1 MRYSGLPLA
10 TSSSRANN
18 TPCQTPLCPKRRPP
32 RPQQPIFGVFHR
44 GGLHFERRTT
54 TNRDLTASKRG
65 NGTIRGPDTSATR
78 RQLGPHAANP
88 RAGQI
93 GNQRRAYS
101 TRLVPNCGTRR
112 QRRGI
117 AGLQNDADHPPTHQ
131 APPAWRATRE
141 LRDDRGLAVGLGGG
155 ARGRRGLDGMCTAMK
170 NPTCV
175 EGAGGSGGLG
185 RASRSTT
192 PSRRLACGD
201 LAGGRTR
208 RHPEHP
214 WGHKQQTT
222 SETGRAAAHRHAQ
235 RPSPNSQASRRPENR
250 RTQPHNDT
258 RPRPVS
264 RPRPR
269 RAQSVPLSKAAPPAI
284 RRSCPHGPRPRRGR
298 PRGGR
303 RGRGRG
309 SRTRSRHPRCGRSG
323 STAGRHRARHTRRA

>member
-131 APPAWRATRE
+131 APPAWRAP
-141 LRDDRGLAVGLGGG
+141 RGPRNL
-155 ARGRRGLDGMCTAMK
+155 
-170 NPTCV
+170 
-175 EGAGGSGGLG
+175 
-185 RASRSTT
+185 
-192 PSRRLACGD
+192 
-201 LAGGRTR
+201 
-208 RHPEHP
+208 
-214 WGHKQQTT
+214 
-222 SETGRAAAHRHAQ
+222 AAAHRHAQ

-284 RRSCPHGPRPRRGR
+284 RRSCPHGPRPRRGQ

-309 SRTRSRHPRCGRSG
+309 SKTRSRRPRCGRSG

>member
-18 TPCQTPLCPKRRPP
+18 TPYQTPLCPKRRPP
-32 RPQQPIFGVFHR
+32 RPQQPIFSVFHR

-101 TRLVPNCGTRR
+101 PRLVPNCGIRG
-112 QRRGI
+112 QRRGL
-117 AGLQNDADHPPTHQ
+117 ADLQSDADHPPIHQ
-131 APPAWRATRE
+131 APPVWRATRE
-141 LRDDRGLAVGLGGG
+141 LRDERGLAVGLGGG

-175 EGAGGSGGLG
+175 EGAGGSEG
-185 RASRSTT
+185 
-192 PSRRLACGD
+192 
-201 LAGGRTR
+201 LAGLRDRPLRAAGSRIEGTTKR
-208 RHPEHP
+208 GGPPPTGTHTPAT
-214 WGHKQQTT
+214 TT
-222 SETGRAAAHRHAQ
+222 ST
-235 RPSPNSQASRRPENR
+235 
-250 RTQPHNDT
+250 HNDT

-284 RRSCPHGPRPRRGR
+284 RRSCPRGPRPRRGQ

-303 RGRGRG
+303 RGRGTA

>member
-44 GGLHFERRTT
+44 GGLHFEHHTT
-54 TNRDLTASKRG
+54 TNRGLTTKRG
-65 NGTIRGPDTSATR
+65 NFATRGSDTSATR

-101 TRLVPNCGTRR
+101 PRLVPNCGTRR

-141 LRDDRGLAVGLGGG
+141 LRDERGLAVGLGGG

-175 EGAGGSGGLG
+175 ESAGGSGGLG

-192 PSRRLACGD
+192 PSRRLAHRGHHEAGPGRRPPARTATQPKQSG
-201 LAGGRTR
+201 LATPGKPAHTAPQ
-208 RHPEHP
+208 RHEAATGFPATASSRSISAT
-214 WGHKQQTT
+214 QQSGTASDQAVMST
-222 SETGRAAAHRHAQ
+222 WSSTAA
-235 RPSPNSQASRRPENR
+235 RPASRRATGTRNGE
-250 RTQPHNDT
+250 QDT
-258 RPRPVS
+258 
-264 RPRPR
+264 
-269 RAQSVPLSKAAPPAI
+269 
-284 RRSCPHGPRPRRGR
+284 
-298 PRGGR
+298 
-303 RGRGRG
+303 
-309 SRTRSRHPRCGRSG
+309 
-323 STAGRHRARHTRRA
+323 

>member
-18 TPCQTPLCPKRRPP
+18 TPYQTPLCPKRRPP
-32 RPQQPIFGVFHR
+32 RPQQPIFSVFHR

-101 TRLVPNCGTRR
+101 PRLVPNCGIRG
-112 QRRGI
+112 QRRGL
-117 AGLQNDADHPPTHQ
+117 ADLQSDADHPPIHQ
-131 APPAWRATRE
+131 APPVWRATRE
-141 LRDDRGLAVGLGGG
+141 LRDERGLAVGLGGG

-175 EGAGGSGGLG
+175 EGAGGSEG
-185 RASRSTT
+185 
-192 PSRRLACGD
+192 
-201 LAGGRTR
+201 LAGLRDRPLRAAGSRIEGTTKR
-208 RHPEHP
+208 GGPPPTGTHTPAT
-214 WGHKQQTT
+214 TT
-222 SETGRAAAHRHAQ
+222 ST
-235 RPSPNSQASRRPENR
+235 
-250 RTQPHNDT
+250 HNDT

-284 RRSCPHGPRPRRGR
+284 RRSCPRGPRPRRGQ